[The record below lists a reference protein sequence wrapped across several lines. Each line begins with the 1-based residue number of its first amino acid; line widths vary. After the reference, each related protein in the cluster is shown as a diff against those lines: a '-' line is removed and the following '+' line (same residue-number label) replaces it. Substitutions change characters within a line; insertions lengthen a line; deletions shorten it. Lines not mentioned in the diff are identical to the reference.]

1 MEKRSLTRGLIFL
14 NILNLALLNVLLL
27 IGAGTG
33 TVLLIITISTAVIL
47 IFTLYVFNRQMNQIS
62 EAAKRI
68 SDGKASSGFPDLAV
82 EEFNELGKSIN
93 KVLSLK
99 DSTIGHLSV
108 HREELRLLIS
118 SNEDPLWALDS
129 EGKVLWANAS
139 FRELF
144 PGGGENHT
152 PYYWEL
158 IRDPFLMEYLRAFP
172 SSERKELREFV
183 IDEHY
188 YLLSAAADADGKRRV
203 FMLQSIDALRAA
215 AQMKRDFVVNLAHE
229 LRTPLTAIKGFTE
242 ALEEDFSNKDRYL
255 KIIQN
260 HTQRLIRLI
269 ADLEDLIQLERGLG
283 LDIQQVQLAEF
294 MANLSLILKPMAEAA
309 ELSLQIEIESKEAVC
324 SMDPFKL
331 EQVFINL
338 AQNSIRHTPQGGIRI
353 KAWTNSEKLYIDFSD
368 SGEGIDPKDHP
379 RIFERFWVGEKSRNR
394 SKGGT
399 GLGLAIVKH
408 IVALHAGNI
417 TVESEPGEGCCFHIV
432 LPLILKAEHGWR

>member
-1 MEKRSLTRGLIFL
+1 MEKRSLTRSLIFL
-14 NILNLALLNVLLL
+14 NILNLALLNMLLL

-33 TVLLIITISTAVIL
+33 LTLLIISLSTGLIL
-47 IFTLYVFNRQMNQIS
+47 IFTLFVFSRQMKQIS
-62 EAAKRI
+62 EVAKSI
-68 SDGKASSGFPDLAV
+68 SEGKTSNGFPDLAV

-93 KVLSLK
+93 RALSRK
-99 DSTIGHLSV
+99 DSTIGHLAA

-118 SNEDPLWALDS
+118 SNEDPLWAMDA
-129 EGKVLWANAS
+129 EGRVLWTNDS
-139 FRELF
+139 FRAMF
-144 PGGGENHT
+144 PGGGENPT

-172 SSERKELREFV
+172 SSDRKELREFV
-183 IDEHY
+183 IDDHH
-188 YLLSAAADADGKRRV
+188 YLLSAAADTNAKRRV

-242 ALEEDFSNKDRYL
+242 ALEEDISNKDRYL

-283 LDIQQVQLAEF
+283 LDVQQLPLTEF
-294 MANLSLILKPMAEAA
+294 MANLSLILRPMVESAG
-309 ELSLQIEIESKEAVC
+309 LSLEIETASKDTIC

-338 AQNSIRHTPQGGIRI
+338 AQNSIRHTHQGGIKI
-353 KAWTNSEKLYIDFSD
+353 KAWTNSDKLLIDFSD
-368 SGEGIDPKDHP
+368 SGEGIDPKNHS

-408 IVALHAGNI
+408 IVVLHAGHI
-417 TVESEPGEGCCFHIV
+417 SVESEPGKGCKFHIV
-432 LPLILKAEHGWR
+432 LPLILKTEHDWR